1 MCIEVYDTVQNLMFS
16 GKNPGLKLAGRQS
29 VRAEQQMTS
38 DMQLIMSERGG
49 GGGGSSLELDDLGFR
64 ASV

>member
-38 DMQLIMSERGG
+38 DMQLIMSERGW
-49 GGGGSSLELDDLGFR
+49 
-64 ASV
+64 SVT